1 MAIDVPEFIQQNA
14 ERGLEYNRE
23 GKGGDGLVEQTLQ
36 DARDMARGSISEA
49 KVRKMAPWFA
59 RHLTDMSAPANDPD
73 NEAFP
78 GNGAVAWLLWGGSVS
93 GDKMDAAKWAERT
106 VERLNRE
113 KEQSKLLTTF
123 ATIEHMDTIESK
135 LSAALEGIVAV
146 TTERDEI
153 RVSFEKLASEQVA
166 NIEATKTE
174 IEAKDIK
181 LNELTVAIDG
191 LTAEKAELVARIAAL
206 QVNAVSASVEAAKV
220 CASVGVNPIESSPET
235 TDAPKL
241 SLVEQYLSLQGAERS
256 AFFAKHGAAIKAAL
270 R

>member
-1 MAIDVPEFIQQNA
+1 MKPTIE
-14 ERGLEYNRE
+14 EL
-23 GKGGDGLVEQTLQ
+23 L
-36 DARDMARGSISEA
+36 
-49 KVRKMAPWFA
+49 
-59 RHLTDMSAPANDPD
+59 
-73 NEAFP
+73 
-78 GNGAVAWLLWGGSVS
+78 AVAEASV
-93 GDKMDAAKWAERT
+93 
-106 VERLNRE
+106 
-113 KEQSKLLTTF
+113 
-123 ATIEHMDTIESK
+123 
-135 LSAALEGIVAV
+135 VAV

-220 CASVGVNPIESSPET
+220 CASVGVNPVESSPET
-235 TDAPKL
+235 TDTPKL

-256 AFFAKHGAAIKAAL
+256 AFFAKHSAAIKAAL

>member
-1 MAIDVPEFIQQNA
+1 MKPTIE
-14 ERGLEYNRE
+14 EL
-23 GKGGDGLVEQTLQ
+23 L
-36 DARDMARGSISEA
+36 
-49 KVRKMAPWFA
+49 
-59 RHLTDMSAPANDPD
+59 
-73 NEAFP
+73 
-78 GNGAVAWLLWGGSVS
+78 AVAEASV
-93 GDKMDAAKWAERT
+93 
-106 VERLNRE
+106 
-113 KEQSKLLTTF
+113 
-123 ATIEHMDTIESK
+123 
-135 LSAALEGIVAV
+135 VAV

-220 CASVGVNPIESSPET
+220 CAAVGVNPVESSPET

-256 AFFAKHGAAIKAAL
+256 AFFAKHGSAIKAAL